1 MVVEIQKTKARQ
13 PWNHAKCKCLIALRF
28 AFEVRQHI
36 LLSAKD
42 LAEIGGLNLESLF
55 SSLSKWVGWKLV
67 TVSID
72 DATKER
78 MYGINATGLAW
89 LQKMQAGRFG
99 INRLGQ
105 PTVYKLY
112 VQTLEAEI
120 EPRFVSWLT
129 ERRRR
134 RHEALVAE
142 CEAAISRL
150 GLNLHLTAKG
160 GVSR

>member
-1 MVVEIQKTKARQ
+1 MVVEILNTKARQ

-28 AFEVRQHI
+28 AFKERGI
-36 LLSAKD
+36 KMSAKD
-42 LAEIGGLNLESLF
+42 IAEVANLSLESLF
-55 SSLSKWVGWKLV
+55 SSLGKWVEWKLV
-67 TVSID
+67 SATID
-72 DATKER
+72 DTTKER

-134 RHEALVAE
+134 RHEELIGS
-142 CEAAISRL
+142 CEAAIARL
-150 GLNLHLTAKG
+150 GLNLHLAAKG
-160 GVSR
+160 KAPR